1 MIAMENL
8 LPLALYFG
16 LGVGSDILVT
26 FYYSAVSRGW
36 AASASLVSLL
46 ISLLN
51 FWVLGHVLVLEPSW
65 QRAIAYALGNALGCF
80 LIMRY
85 MRGRE
90 KNERNRV

>member
-1 MIAMENL
+1 MLKL
-8 LPLALYFG
+8 LVYFG

-36 AASASLVSLL
+36 AARASLASIL

-51 FWVLGHVLVLEPSW
+51 FWVLGHVLILEPSW
-65 QRAIAYALGNALGCF
+65 PRAVAYAVGNAIGCF

-85 MRGRE
+85 MRGR
-90 KNERNRV
+90 KAR